1 MSSTFRIP
9 AARPRGVLGAV
20 LSAYARRTYGQVPDN
35 ALVLLH
41 HRPVLRAVLGLERR
55 VARWRALDPHL
66 KTYAVMA
73 SAASIGC
80 SWCLDF
86 GYYLAH
92 TDGLDTSKVRQVPRW
107 RESEDFTPLER
118 DVMEYAEAMTATPP
132 TVTDELSERLR
143 ERLGT
148 AALVELTVMVA
159 LENQRSRI
167 NAAAGLVS
175 QGFSAACERPLDVP
189 STP

>member
-143 ERLGT
+143 ERLGSP
-148 AALVELTVMVA
+148 ALVELTAMVA

>member
-66 KTYAVMA
+66 KAYAVMA
-73 SAASIGC
+73 SAACIGC